1 MKRRQQFNPNKPETV
16 PPNVAGIDW
25 RNLRKGDVI
34 TSEQILDM
42 FNIIWDEREVV
53 LAPQCSLKSC
63 MRMQVKEWLEKI
75 RLSIAK
81 PLLFSQKNDD
91 LHVLTDEQAVGY
103 LNGQAYQGL
112 KKHRKATSRMFTH
125 IDTDNLT
132 QHQKDQLS
140 VNQARHAMIAS
151 AADGAR
157 RQAIQIQRKG
167 GELPRIIP
175 PNL

>member
-1 MKRRQQFNPNKPETV
+1 
-16 PPNVAGIDW
+16 
-25 RNLRKGDVI
+25 
-34 TSEQILDM
+34 
-42 FNIIWDEREVV
+42 
-53 LAPQCSLKSC
+53 
-63 MRMQVKEWLEKI
+63 
-75 RLSIAK
+75 
-81 PLLFSQKNDD
+81 
-91 LHVLTDEQAVGY
+91 
-103 LNGQAYQGL
+103 
-112 KKHRKATSRMFTH
+112 MFTH